1 MALAALGAA
10 AGIGQGLFSL
20 FQGGKMLKEAKKI
33 NPFYTPYQTS
43 QAAREQLG
51 MAQTRM
57 NARAPMQAARQRG
70 ILGSQ
75 ANMMANVR
83 SGAMDSSQMLQMA
96 AAGQGQTDLAT
107 EKLAEQDIAFDQQA
121 MGNLM
126 AAQNLMVGED
136 RMKFQDMMNKYQMDL
151 QQKNAL
157 RSAGQQA
164 IASGVGK
171 IGGSLLG
178 LAQFNQGDNASRISN
193 TQLAAGMQTPLGG
206 TNSSISQDFI
216 RSRKK

>member
-121 MGNLM
+121 MANLM

-157 RSAGQQA
+157 RSAAQQN
-164 IASGVGK
+164 IASGLGQ
-171 IGGSLLG
+171 IGGAALG
-178 LAQFNQGDNASRISN
+178 LAQFNQGQDAQKFSN
-193 TQLAAGMQTPLGG
+193 QLLAAQT
-206 TNSSISQDFI
+206 DYYK
-216 RSRKK
+216 RK